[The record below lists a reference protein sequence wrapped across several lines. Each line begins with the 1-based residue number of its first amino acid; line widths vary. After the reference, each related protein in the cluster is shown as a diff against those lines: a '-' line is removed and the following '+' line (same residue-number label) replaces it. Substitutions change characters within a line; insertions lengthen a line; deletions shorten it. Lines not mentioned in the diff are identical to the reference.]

1 MNFDGVTIPKGL
13 VYLSIPYSD
22 KSKLVVRRRMEVFNQ
37 VTLKLLSMGVH
48 VVSPMLV
55 EHILTGTDIEITYD
69 RWTEYCEVMM
79 DSCAELWVIQVKG
92 WDKSTGVKA
101 EIEYAKTLK
110 KNVVYLEIAG
120 V

>member
-1 MNFDGVTIPKGL
+1 MNFDDIEIPKGL

-37 VTLKLLSMGVH
+37 ITLKLLSMGVH

-55 EHILTGTDIEITYD
+55 EHLLTDTDIEITYD
-69 RWTEYCEVMM
+69 RWSEYCETMM
-79 DSCAELWVIQVKG
+79 NSCDELWVIQVEG

-101 EIEYAKTLK
+101 EIEYAKKTK
-110 KNVVYLEIAG
+110 KAVAFLEVASG
-120 V
+120 